1 MNHEL
6 MADWTPAWAAGAV
19 AAIVGLVKWLM
30 SRRVSRVETL
40 EELVDLLR
48 RKLDE
53 SLTRGNAT
61 TTMARILLFAVDQ
74 EPEPSP
80 AMVAARDHARAV
92 IAAAAAQLKK
102 GG

>member
-1 MNHEL
+1 MNHDL
-6 MADWTPAWAAGAV
+6 MADWVPAWAAGAV
-19 AAIVGLVKWLM
+19 AGIIGLFKWILGKRA
-30 SRRVSRVETL
+30 SRIETL

-53 SLTRGNAT
+53 ALTRGSSS

-74 EPEPSP
+74 EESPSP
-80 AMVAARDHARAV
+80 AMIAAREYAREV
-92 IAAAAAQLKK
+92 IADAAAQLNK